1 MNNKNNYYHEI
12 DEKTVYFMY
21 GLFWGIML
29 SYYTNGVTVHNKL
42 NI

>member
-1 MNNKNNYYHEI
+1 MNNINNYDHEI

-29 SYYTNGVTVHNKL
+29 SYYMNHVSVGNKL

>member
-1 MNNKNNYYHEI
+1 MNDIKKYDNEI

-21 GLFWGIML
+21 GLFWGIIL
-29 SYYTNGVTVHNKL
+29 SYYMNSVPTYQKI